1 MRLALALALALAL
14 TLTVRRYGG
23 LSAQAFAVEAAL
35 YVARY
40 GKGMTDE
47 EHAALAW
54 LQSAAAEGLEWHR
67 NKQLKHAVLCAL
79 AELIYHHS
87 GWR

>member
-1 MRLALALALALAL
+1 
-14 TLTVRRYGG
+14 
-23 LSAQAFAVEAAL
+23 VEAAL

-54 LQSAAAEGLEWHR
+54 LGSAAAVR
-67 NKQLKHAVLCAL
+67 
-79 AELIYHHS
+79 
-87 GWR
+87 